1 MDERTLL
8 EKLFQFASVFVG
20 SLFSFFIYRQKK
32 LHDRVELLDDRAD
45 KIDINQAAYNKTV
58 DFIMQ
63 RFDKVEVNQ
72 DRIMMQITQI
82 EKILLT
88 RKR

>member
-20 SLFSFFIYRQKK
+20 GLFSFFIYRQKK

-45 KIDINQAAYNKTV
+45 RIEVTQAGYNKSV

-72 DRIMMQITQI
+72 DRIMVQITQI